1 MKAGTSKD
9 KTQEEQPEPETTLF
23 VKNLNFSTTDE
34 TLLQH
39 FQTCGRIF
47 SALVAKK
54 KDPKKPGETLSM
66 GYGFVQFWTKK
77 STLEALKELQNS
89 NLDGHVIELKVY
101 INSHLIIIII
111 LSILTFHFSS
121 GLIELMTRTQQ

>member
-89 NLDGHVIELKVY
+89 NLDGHEIELKVY

>member
-34 TLLQH
+34 TLLLH

-121 GLIELMTRTQQ
+121 GLLELMTRTQQ